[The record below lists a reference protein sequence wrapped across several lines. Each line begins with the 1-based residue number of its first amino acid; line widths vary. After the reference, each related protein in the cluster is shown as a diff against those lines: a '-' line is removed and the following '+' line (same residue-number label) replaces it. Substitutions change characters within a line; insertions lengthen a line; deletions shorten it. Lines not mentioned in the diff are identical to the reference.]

1 MQLCLLETIL
11 TQLSVIFY
19 VDDVVFRTADV
30 FHATRGKR
38 QGKNTQRHII
48 LLGCDRKA
56 KCRERKEFDL
66 TKYDF
71 PKAQPKT
78 KRQKFQGQSRKNKQ
92 RQFL

>member
-1 MQLCLLETIL
+1 MLMMLFSEQLTFFMLPGE
-11 TQLSVIFY
+11 SG
-19 VDDVVFRTADV
+19 RE
-30 FHATRGKR
+30 
-38 QGKNTQRHII
+38 KNTQRHKI
-48 LLGCDRKA
+48 LLGCDWKA